1 MPTINFK
8 GEKKNN
14 FKKRI
19 HSTPKNDAQK
29 NHSWLMIEMIIELF
43 FSYRS
48 YRIGYSINVRVLYSR
63 SQFLFCNKMQWQ
75 VFDGKWL
82 ESF

>member
-8 GEKKNN
+8 EGKKNN

-19 HSTPKNDAQK
+19 HSTPKNDAQ

-48 YRIGYSINVRVLYSR
+48 HRIGYSINVRVLYSR
-63 SQFLFCNKMQWQ
+63 CQFLFCNKMQWQ

-82 ESF
+82 ESV